1 MHIYI
6 YLSLSLSRYWDVH
19 VYIYIII
26 FKTCILQQIAGSCSA
41 NHANEH
47 SDCSLASL
55 VLLSPPML
63 PRSVNVGGL
72 M

>member
-1 MHIYI
+1 MYIYI
-6 YLSLSLSRYWDVH
+6 SLSLSRDIGMYMC
-19 VYIYIII
+19 IYIII
-26 FKTCILQQIAGSCSA
+26 FKTCILQQIAGSCST

>member
-6 YLSLSLSRYWDVH
+6 YISLSLAVLGCTCIH
-19 VYIYIII
+19 IYIII